1 MLKIKGLLENY
12 IIPLTNV
19 TPINDFKKGKKKK
32 SEVLVCFQFEIH
44 DFAMIA

>member
-19 TPINDFKKGKKKK
+19 TPINDLKKGKKKK
-32 SEVLVCFQFEIH
+32 VKCL
-44 DFAMIA
+44 FAFSLKYMILP